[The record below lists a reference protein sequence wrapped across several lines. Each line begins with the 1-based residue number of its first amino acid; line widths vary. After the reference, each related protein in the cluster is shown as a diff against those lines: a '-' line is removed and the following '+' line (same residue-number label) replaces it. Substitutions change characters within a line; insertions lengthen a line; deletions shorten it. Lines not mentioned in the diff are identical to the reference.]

1 VTEETIASVLQYAG
15 IRREREPLAGYLTR
29 CRQKIIISNSILIL
43 AHDAEEEFCM
53 AEKQTILTAEGL
65 EKLKAELNELRTVK
79 RLENEERLHEAISH
93 GDLSENSEYDA
104 AKDEQA
110 RIEGRIQEIE
120 QMLKTAVV
128 IDNSKKRKS
137 EVELGTTVTIEDL
150 APEFEEDKN
159 PGIYGCRHDR
169 SGSFCREDFQ

>member
-1 VTEETIASVLQYAG
+1 
-15 IRREREPLAGYLTR
+15 
-29 CRQKIIISNSILIL
+29 
-43 AHDAEEEFCM
+43 M

-150 APEFEEDKN
+150 APEFEEDKIQEYTVVGTTEADPFAGKISN
-159 PGIYGCRHDR
+159 ESPIGAAIMGKKVGTVVTVRTPLGDHQ
-169 SGSFCREDFQ
+169 FKIKKIK

>member
-1 VTEETIASVLQYAG
+1 MT
-15 IRREREPLAGYLTR
+15 
-29 CRQKIIISNSILIL
+29 
-43 AHDAEEEFCM
+43 
-53 AEKQTILTAEGL
+53 EKQTILTAEGL

-110 RIEGRIQEIE
+110 RIEGRVQEIE

-128 IDNSKKRKS
+128 IDNSKKRKTQ
-137 EVELGTTVTIEDL
+137 VELGTTVIIEDL
-150 APEFEEDKN
+150 APEFEEDKLQEYIIVGTTEADPFAGKISN
-159 PGIYGCRHDR
+159 ESPIGAAILGKKTGAVVTVR
-169 SGSFCREDFQ
+169 SPMGDHQYKITKIK

>member
-1 VTEETIASVLQYAG
+1 MT
-15 IRREREPLAGYLTR
+15 
-29 CRQKIIISNSILIL
+29 K
-43 AHDAEEEFCM
+43 
-53 AEKQTILTAEGL
+53 KQTILTAEGL

-110 RIEGRIQEIE
+110 RIEGRVQEIE

-128 IDNSKKRKS
+128 IDNSKKRKTQ
-137 EVELGTTVTIEDL
+137 VELGTTVIIEDL
-150 APEFEEDKN
+150 APEFEEDKLQEYIIVGTTEADPFAGKISN
-159 PGIYGCRHDR
+159 ESPIGAALIGAHLGDVVEANTPGGKVKLKILNIRKR
-169 SGSFCREDFQ
+169 

>member
-1 VTEETIASVLQYAG
+1 MT
-15 IRREREPLAGYLTR
+15 
-29 CRQKIIISNSILIL
+29 
-43 AHDAEEEFCM
+43 
-53 AEKQTILTAEGL
+53 EKQTILTAEGL

-110 RIEGRIQEIE
+110 RIEGRVQEIE

-128 IDNSKKRKS
+128 IDNSKKRKTQ
-137 EVELGTTVTIEDL
+137 VELGTTVIIEDL
-150 APEFEEDKN
+150 APEFEEDKLQEYIIVGTTEADPFAGKISN
-159 PGIYGCRHDR
+159 ESPIGAAILGKRPVR
-169 SGSFCREDFQ
+169 SSRCALLWETTSTRLRRSSN

>member
-1 VTEETIASVLQYAG
+1 MQ
-15 IRREREPLAGYLTR
+15 R
-29 CRQKIIISNSILIL
+29 
-43 AHDAEEEFCM
+43 EEFCM
-53 AEKQTILTAEGL
+53 AEKETILTAEGL

-128 IDNSKKRKS
+128 IDSSKKRKS
-137 EVELGTTVTIEDL
+137 EVELGTKVTIEDL
-150 APEFEEDKN
+150 APEFEEDKIQEYTVVGTTEADPFAGKISN
-159 PGIYGCRHDR
+159 ESPIGAAILGKKVGTVVTVRTPLGDHQYKIKKIK
-169 SGSFCREDFQ
+169 

>member
-1 VTEETIASVLQYAG
+1 
-15 IRREREPLAGYLTR
+15 
-29 CRQKIIISNSILIL
+29 
-43 AHDAEEEFCM
+43 M
-53 AEKQTILTAEGL
+53 AEKETILTAEGL

-128 IDNSKKRKS
+128 IDSSKKRKS
-137 EVELGTTVTIEDL
+137 EVELGTKVTIEDL
-150 APEFEEDKN
+150 APEFEEDKIQEYTVVGTTEADPFAGKISN
-159 PGIYGCRHDR
+159 ESPIGAAILGKKVGTVVTVRTPLGDHQYKIKKIK
-169 SGSFCREDFQ
+169 